1 MCIKIHFYL
10 FATIIYFY
18 ATHRLKIFL
27 LFYVFAFLHECIHVL
42 TSLTLKIKIEEILF
56 LPVGVCA
63 KYYYIDNKI
72 KEIIIAFAGPL
83 FSFLI
88 GVLSKNLMIKSINFL
103 IAFLNL
109 IPIYPLDGGRIFRG
123 ILEIIFGYRKGI
135 IFCNYV
141 SKMFL
146 MFLSIGGI
154 ILAVYFRN
162 YSLLA
167 LDGYVFIIIEEELK
181 KERVLKTINSIIG
194 E

>member
-1 MCIKIHFYL
+1 
-10 FATIIYFY
+10 
-18 ATHRLKIFL
+18 
-27 LFYVFAFLHECIHVL
+27 
-42 TSLTLKIKIEEILF
+42 
-56 LPVGVCA
+56 
-63 KYYYIDNKI
+63 
-72 KEIIIAFAGPL
+72 
-83 FSFLI
+83 
-88 GVLSKNLMIKSINFL
+88 MIKSINFL